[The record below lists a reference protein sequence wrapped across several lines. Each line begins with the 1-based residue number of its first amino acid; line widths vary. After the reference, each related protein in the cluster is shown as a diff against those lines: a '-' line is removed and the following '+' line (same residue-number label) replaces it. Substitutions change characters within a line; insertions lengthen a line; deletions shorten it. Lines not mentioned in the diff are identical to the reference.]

1 MAAVNYEKVD
11 GLLYWASNIYYDLIF
26 LKKTKKQKTKNLY
39 EMFSPDAALS
49 IFGVA
54 LHRSQIVGEYIG
66 GGGC

>member
-1 MAAVNYEKVD
+1 MAALNYEKVN
-11 GLLYWASNIYYDLIF
+11 GLLYWASNIYYDLIL
-26 LKKTKKQKTKNLY
+26 LKKKKLY

-49 IFGVA
+49 IFGVV